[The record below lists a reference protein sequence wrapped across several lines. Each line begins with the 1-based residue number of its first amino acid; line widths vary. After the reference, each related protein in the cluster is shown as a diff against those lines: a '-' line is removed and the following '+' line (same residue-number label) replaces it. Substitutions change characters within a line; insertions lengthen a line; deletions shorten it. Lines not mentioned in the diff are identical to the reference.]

1 MHSTSPC
8 FFSHL
13 SPDPISIKFHQRSPR
28 LVKLELVQSRLCQRG
43 QDDHEPIVVDV
54 QAGQGPA
61 GSMKKISRNIRLG
74 SVIVCTKHVNLNF
87 NPSISTNQLSQLI
100 SYSKI
105 STISINHPFCSVET
119 MNIFETH
126 MAISPLGIFLWGG
139 HGKQLLYWVS
149 PQKYEKST

>member
-1 MHSTSPC
+1 MVFFTS
-8 FFSHL
+8 FTWSDLHQV
-13 SPDPISIKFHQRSPR
+13 HQRRPR

-61 GSMKKISRNIRLG
+61 ESMKKIGKNMARWWF
-74 SVIVCTKHVNLNF
+74 CTKHVNLNF
-87 NPSISTNQLSQLI
+87 NSSISTNQLSQLI

-105 STISINHPFCSVET
+105 SAISTNHPFCSVET
-119 MNIFETH
+119 MNMFETH